1 MHYDKLPLKRIN
13 EGVAIFKQFELGR
26 QAYIIKS
33 GKVEIFHIKAQ
44 DLNEREISIGVLET
58 GAMFGEMA
66 LIDDKPRMASARAVG
81 GDVVLKV
88 ITKDQFKSA
97 LENVSPFVS
106 KLIHI
111 LSHELRSSSTK
122 R

>member
-13 EGVAIFKQFELGR
+13 EGDAIFKQFELGR

-88 ITKDQFKSA
+88 ITKGQFKSA